1 VVGRGDGSRGEEGR
15 KGKEGRDGR
24 DKGNG
29 KDRGE
34 VDGKEDGK
42 GKGKEKGK
50 EAGVNKGNLEFRH
63 WLRNAM
69 VMLARVTGAYW
80 QVVSPVFD
88 GDSEL
93 RKRLDKAQG
102 TRRDTVVCLL
112 AVVFLFLV
120 ACGAVWTVRGIVW
133 MVQLLGGLWEVL
145 KVVAGL

>member
-1 VVGRGDGSRGEEGR
+1 VVGGRDGRGEEEGR
-15 KGKEGRDGR
+15 KGKADR
-24 DKGNG
+24 NG
-29 KDRGE
+29 KDMGKGE
-34 VDGKEDGK
+34 DKGEEDGEGK
-42 GKGKEKGK
+42 GKGKDKGK
-50 EAGVNKGNLEFRH
+50 EMKVNKGNLELRH

-69 VMLARVTGAYW
+69 VMLARVMGAYW

-93 RKRLDKAQG
+93 RKRLDKTQG

-120 ACGAVWTVRGIVW
+120 ACGTVWAVRGIVW